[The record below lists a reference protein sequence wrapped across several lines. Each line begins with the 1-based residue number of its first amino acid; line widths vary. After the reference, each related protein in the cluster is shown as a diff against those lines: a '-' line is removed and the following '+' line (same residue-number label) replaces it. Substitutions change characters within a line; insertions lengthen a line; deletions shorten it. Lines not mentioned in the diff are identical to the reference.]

1 MPFGGKPLVPTMRLI
16 VAGHCDSHMT
26 MITKVPFSVKDPL
39 LSQPQFCEVAGIDML
54 TANNWVARRVLLPTE
69 IGGRQIKGTRLYSVT
84 KAFEGKLIG
93 ELVKAHKIPPSDAA
107 KVAEKVV
114 GAGWVGHW
122 TRAFQS
128 GGSHIPSFMLVAWVE
143 GRLAYQQI
151 AGDPATGRPDFSSV
165 KASDVD
171 CFLEHPFLVVPLSQ
185 LYLDVFNKCSKILSG
200 AKAEENKVGEDG

>member
-1 MPFGGKPLVPTMRLI
+1 MLTVTGYCG
-16 VAGHCDSHMT
+16 SHMT
-26 MITKVPFSVKDPL
+26 MIEKLPFSVKAPL
-39 LSQPQFCEVAGIDML
+39 LSQTQFCEAASIDMT

-93 ELVKAHKIPPSDAA
+93 ELVKFHKIPPSDAA
-107 KVAEKVV
+107 RVAEKVV

-128 GGSHIPSFMLVAWVE
+128 GGPYIPSFMLVAWMR

-151 AGDPATGRPDFSSV
+151 SGDPATGRPDFSSV
-165 KASDVD
+165 KAEDVD
-171 CFLEHPFLVVPLSQ
+171 CFLEHPFIVLPLSQ
-185 LYLDVFNKCSKILSG
+185 LYLDVFNKCSAILSG
-200 AKAEENKVGEDG
+200 SDTDTTDEDV